1 MKSFFGMTL
10 VVALGIWLGFWVA
23 SLRVEK
29 SWWTP
34 EYRVGRK
41 AALKKEMAG
50 KPAPKVV
57 VDKTEYDFGT
67 QDMKTNGRHDF
78 IFKNI
83 GDGPLKLVSG
93 GTSCHCTSSGFSS
106 NEIPPGGSEKVT
118 VSWRPFER
126 VGPYEQTAKILT
138 NDPTR
143 PEVTLTISGKI
154 SATTQ
159 VYPYELI
166 FSRVTTNDPATAEA
180 WLLCY
185 LDRKFEIS
193 SHEWSDKATAKH
205 FAVALRPLKPE
216 ELKRWPEA
224 KSGYLATITIK
235 PGMAQGPFRQKLIF
249 NTSLPSEPKMTL
261 PIEGIVGSEI
271 DIVGPGW
278 DADKGILT
286 IGAVSS
292 SEGAKRKLWLS
303 VRGPHSRE
311 VAFKPVDVFPNSM
324 KVTLGKRREI
334 NGGKVVQTPLL
345 IDIPPDSP
353 VVNCLGTD
361 LGKYGEI
368 VLETTH
374 PQVPK
379 LRILV
384 KMTIDK

>member
-1 MKSFFGMTL
+1 MKLFFGLTF
-10 VVALGIWLGFWVA
+10 VVALGIGLGIEVA
-23 SLRVEK
+23 SMRLEK
-29 SWWTP
+29 PWWTP
-34 EYRVGRK
+34 EYRVG
-41 AALKKEMAG
+41 KKEALAKETAG
-50 KPAPKVV
+50 KPTPKLVI
-57 VDKTEYDFGT
+57 DQIKYDFGT

-78 IFKNI
+78 VFKNV
-83 GDGPLKLVSG
+83 GEGPLKLVSG

-106 NEIPPGGSEKVT
+106 NEIPPGSSEKVT

-138 NDPTR
+138 NDPSR

-166 FSRVTTNDPATAEA
+166 FSRVTTNEPATAEA

-185 LDRKFEIS
+185 LDQKFEIL
-193 SHEWSDKATAKH
+193 SHEWSDQATEK
-205 FAVALRPLKPE
+205 FFDVALRLLKPE

-224 KSGYLATITIK
+224 KSGHLATITIK
-235 PGMAQGPFRQKLIF
+235 PGMAQGPFRQKLTF
-249 NTSLPSEPKMTL
+249 RTSLASEPTMVL
-261 PIEGIVGSEI
+261 PIEGVVGSEI

-278 DADKGILT
+278 DADKGVLT

-292 SEGAKRKLWLS
+292 SEGAKRQLWLS

-311 VAFKPVDVFPNSM
+311 VAFKPVDVFPSSM

-334 NGGKVVQTPLL
+334 NDGKVAQTPLL

-384 KMTIDK
+384 KMAIDK